1 MSVCLGGDYVASPL
15 TLDCQGKQLQTGF
28 LKGMEF
34 SLGVTE
40 KHVSS
45 KSATKR
51 AAEELGED
59 AVEADELSE
68 ATKDVAR
75 ARYQRLF
82 WEPVVEGKVCNPHCS
97 SPSLIFTAATA
108 SHNVSRFG
116 ARRCRRRELL
126 ESS

>member
-1 MSVCLGGDYVASPL
+1 MSCVATSL
-15 TLDCQGKQLQTGF
+15 TWYRQGKQLQTGF

-75 ARYQRLF
+75 VRYQRLF
-82 WEPVVEGKVCNPHCS
+82 WEPVVEGKVRALSIMFVRLGVIEFNLALGPDLVRC
-97 SPSLIFTAATA
+97 I
-108 SHNVSRFG
+108 G
-116 ARRCRRRELL
+116 ARCCRRRELRQ
-126 ESS
+126 SS